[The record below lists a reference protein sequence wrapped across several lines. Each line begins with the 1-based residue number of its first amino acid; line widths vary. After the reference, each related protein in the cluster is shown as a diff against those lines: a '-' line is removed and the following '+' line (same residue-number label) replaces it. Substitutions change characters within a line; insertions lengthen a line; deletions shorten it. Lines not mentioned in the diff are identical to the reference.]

1 MAIPGIEIMT
11 LGSVLSGAVAQLE
24 AMDKRRL
31 IIPLHLS
38 TIVVAVSRAV
48 FTLWAAAVLEIDEF
62 GAFMAAYIIASAVIP
77 LANVGSYHEIPLQIA
92 DHFDA
97 RDVFLRACIRL
108 LLVASFLGIPLAMVA
123 TSLSGRLDVRE
134 ASMITTATVIGFGV
148 RQNCFITLISMERDR
163 VALVYSTF
171 SALAFVLVIPLYV
184 AFPQVGFAVLY
195 TLVTMATAAATV
207 LIFSIGPR
215 HQDKKPPLLP
225 TSRAQVNATTL
236 TIIGLV
242 PALDALMLTRYGSLE
257 DVALYALAG
266 QFAGSVGLLFTG
278 VIDHDQRSRIN
289 RRTAAPPLLSLAQR
303 NAKLA
308 VPAALVAMLAASI
321 YGLTVDVGRVGP
333 LLLTVLLLVVA
344 FTARSSANNL
354 GVLLVA
360 DGRSGLR
367 AAAVSVG
374 LLVNTALNFVA
385 IPTYGV
391 LGCAAASVV
400 GDSIVLVVL
409 ANWYRKSNFEA
420 VPRGLVR

>member
-1 MAIPGIEIMT
+1 
-11 LGSVLSGAVAQLE
+11 
-24 AMDKRRL
+24 MDKRRL

-38 TIVVAVSRAV
+38 TIVVAVSRAI
-48 FTLWAAAVLEIDEF
+48 FTLWAAAILEIDEF

-92 DHFDA
+92 DDFDA

-108 LLVASFLGIPLAMVA
+108 FLVAAFIGIPLAMLA

-163 VALVYSTF
+163 VALAYSTL
-171 SALAFVLVIPLYV
+171 SGIAFVAVIPVHLM
-184 AFPQVGFAVLY
+184 FPQVGFAVTYSALS
-195 TLVTMATAAATV
+195 VATAAATV
-207 LIFSIGPR
+207 LTFSIGTR
-215 HQDKKPPLLP
+215 RRDSKPPLLP
-225 TSRAQVNATTL
+225 TSRAQVNAMTL
-236 TIIGLV
+236 TLIGLV
-242 PALDALMLTRYGSLE
+242 PALDALMLTRFGSLE
-257 DVALYALAG
+257 DVGLYALAG

-289 RRTAAPPLLSLAQR
+289 RRTAAPPLVSLAQR

-308 VPAALVAMLAASI
+308 VPAALVAMLAASV

-374 LLVNTALNFVA
+374 LVVNTVLNFAA
-385 IPTYGV
+385 IPVYGV
-391 LGCAAASVV
+391 VGCAAASVV
-400 GDSIVLVVL
+400 GDSLVLVVL
-409 ANWYRKSNFEA
+409 ANWYRRSNSEA
-420 VPRGLVR
+420 VPDGLIR